1 MGTADPFV
9 DIVTSS
15 SSSPLISCI
24 FSTPTPMSSPQRTGS
39 GSESTSISCTIGKAF
54 TAKSSWP
61 DKDEFLDVIY
71 WLRQV
76 LGVVL
81 GLLWGVAA
89 IKGVVG
95 LALFAALNAGILY
108 LYFSGFQ
115 SVDEEDYG
123 GVWELTKEGFMTSM
137 ASFLVIWIIV
147 YTGMH
152 FD

>member
-1 MGTADPFV
+1 MG
-9 DIVTSS
+9 VTSS

-24 FSTPTPMSSPQRTGS
+24 FSAPTPMSSPQRTGS

-95 LALFAALNAGILY
+95 LALFAALNAVA
-108 LYFSGFQ
+108 FNQ
-115 SVDEEDYG
+115 
-123 GVWELTKEGFMTSM
+123 WTKKITAEF
-137 ASFLVIWIIV
+137 
-147 YTGMH
+147 
-152 FD
+152 

>member
-1 MGTADPFV
+1 MT
-9 DIVTSS
+9 
-15 SSSPLISCI
+15 
-24 FSTPTPMSSPQRTGS
+24 SPQRTGS

-54 TAKSSWP
+54 TAKSAWP

-71 WLRQV
+71 WLRQI

-81 GLLWGVAA
+81 GLLWGFVA

>member
-1 MGTADPFV
+1 M
-9 DIVTSS
+9 SS
-15 SSSPLISCI
+15 STSRN
-24 FSTPTPMSSPQRTGS
+24 STASGAESTTGS
-39 GSESTSISCTIGKAF
+39 ISSTIAKAIS
-54 TAKSSWP
+54 AKSEWS

-71 WLRQV
+71 WFRQI

-81 GLLWGVAA
+81 GLLWGVVAV
-89 IKGVVG
+89 KGIIG
-95 LALFAALNAGILY
+95 LAVFAALNAGVLY

-147 YTGMH
+147 YTGLH
-152 FD
+152 FE

>member
-1 MGTADPFV
+1 M
-9 DIVTSS
+9 SS
-15 SSSPLISCI
+15 STSRN
-24 FSTPTPMSSPQRTGS
+24 STASGAESTTGS
-39 GSESTSISCTIGKAF
+39 ISSTIAKALS
-54 TAKSSWP
+54 AKSEWS

-71 WLRQV
+71 WFRQI

-81 GLLWGVAA
+81 GLLWGVVAV
-89 IKGVVG
+89 KGIVG
-95 LALFAALNAGILY
+95 LAIFAALNAGALY

-147 YTGMH
+147 YTGLH
-152 FD
+152 FE

>member
-1 MGTADPFV
+1 M
-9 DIVTSS
+9 SS
-15 SSSPLISCI
+15 STSRN
-24 FSTPTPMSSPQRTGS
+24 STASGAESTTGS
-39 GSESTSISCTIGKAF
+39 ISSTIAKALS
-54 TAKSSWP
+54 AKSEWS

-71 WLRQV
+71 WFRQI

-81 GLLWGVAA
+81 GLLWGVVAV
-89 IKGVVG
+89 KGIIG
-95 LALFAALNAGILY
+95 LAVFAALNAGVLY

-147 YTGMH
+147 YTGLH
-152 FD
+152 FE

>member
-1 MGTADPFV
+1 MSTTSRNSTSTANE
-9 DIVTSS
+9 S
-15 SSSPLISCI
+15 
-24 FSTPTPMSSPQRTGS
+24 TGS
-39 GSESTSISCTIGKAF
+39 SISCTIGKAF

-71 WLRQV
+71 WFRQV
-76 LGVVL
+76 LGVAL
-81 GLLWGVAA
+81 GLLWGFVAV
-89 IKGVVG
+89 KGIIG
-95 LALFAALNAGILY
+95 LALFAAINAGL
-108 LYFSGFQ
+108 LCVYFSGFQ
-115 SVDEEDYG
+115 SVDEEEYG

>member
-1 MGTADPFV
+1 MGV